1 MFFKQE
7 FHHIHCFMIRHFLSI
22 SLRNIARTK
31 AYSAIN
37 IFGLAVG
44 LAGFIVVLLYLNH
57 ELDYDRWDPQ
67 LKKVYKISSRTDEE
81 FMEQTPF
88 PLAGFLTSKIP
99 EIETATRVQAAG
111 DFEILL
117 AAGDTKI
124 YTKGGVDADS
134 LFLKVFPY
142 TIVAGNR
149 LNPLDKPNAIVLTE
163 ALSENLF
170 GQQDPI
176 GKTVRFFN
184 LNDQEV
190 TAIIAEPTGPTHL
203 NIQYLR
209 RSPHEKQNNFW
220 GNMSYETYIKTK
232 KEISVAKLDE
242 LINPVYYDEQLKKD
256 RQSYSSFRQA
266 GHKAG
271 LFADAVGNIHNFPRH
286 GASNFIT
293 VVTLVVLAF
302 LLLIAGAIN
311 FSNLSIAASIRR
323 AKEVGIRKTLGSS
336 RGQLIRQFLGETALQ
351 CLISLVLALILVQ
364 IALPFFSRS
373 FGIDLSFFSA
383 NSIGFILLQLL
394 TCLVVVIILS
404 GLYPAVVLSLV
415 NTSKVL
421 KGEYSGGTKGRRF
434 RNALI
439 VAQFVVAA
447 FFVFGTLVINRQ
459 IRFMETKDRG
469 FSGEQVVRIQA
480 TQSSRDRNFDATR
493 TALLSLPGVTHVAK
507 TTLVPG
513 DEYVDTSTYLFK
525 YAGISHRIAS
535 VKVSADYF
543 NTLGI
548 KLISGR
554 LFDDRQTDQHT
565 RAAILNETAAQK
577 LGGESVIGKPI
588 YFDGCDSIPVQVIG
602 IVSDFNVRGFE
613 SAVQPVAYTIGNDAC
628 MFQSGGA
635 LLVKI
640 NTDKTAGVITA
651 LSDAWKKIEPDLP
664 IRYSFLDENFQRLFA
679 AHLRLQQIIS
689 VFAATAIVISV
700 MGLFAMTAYLTGQR
714 KKEIGVRKV
723 LGASVAD
730 IASLLSMDFI
740 RLVLVAVII
749 AVPIGYWA
757 TNRWLNT
764 FAYKI
769 SPGWQL
775 FALSALL
782 VLVIAVITVSVQTIK
797 AARSNPVN
805 SLRSE

>member
-1 MFFKQE
+1 
-7 FHHIHCFMIRHFLSI
+7 MIRHFLRVSV
-22 SLRNIARTK
+22 RNIARTK
-31 AYSAIN
+31 VYSAIN
-37 IFGLAVG
+37 IVGLGVG

-57 ELDYDRWDPQ
+57 ELDYDSWDPQ
-67 LKKVYKISSRTDEE
+67 LKKVYKVSTRTDGE
-81 FMEQTPF
+81 FLEQTPA
-88 PLAGFLTSKIP
+88 PLAALLGSKIP
-99 EIETATRVQAAG
+99 EIETATRIQASG

-117 AAGDTKI
+117 SAGDRKI

-142 TIVAGNR
+142 PIVAGNR
-149 LNPLDKPNAIVLTE
+149 VNPLDKPNAIVLTVS
-163 ALSENLF
+163 LSEKLF
-170 GQQDPI
+170 GKEDPI
-176 GKTVRFFN
+176 GKTVNFFN
-184 LNDQEV
+184 SSDHEV
-190 TAIIAEPTGPTHL
+190 TAIIAEPKGPSQL
-203 NIQYLR
+203 NVQYLR
-209 RSPHEKQNNFW
+209 RSPYEKQNNFW
-220 GNMSYETYIKTK
+220 GNMSYETYVKTK
-232 KEISVAKLDE
+232 QPLSVAQLDAA
-242 LINPVYYDEQLKKD
+242 INPVYYEDQLKKD
-256 RQSYSSFRQA
+256 RQPYAAFRQA
-266 GHKAG
+266 GHEAG
-271 LFADAVGNIHNFPRH
+271 LFTDAVGQLHNFPRH
-286 GASNFIT
+286 GASNFTT

-336 RGQLIRQFLGETALQ
+336 RGRLVRQFLGETALQ

-364 IALPFFSRS
+364 LVLPMFSRS
-373 FGIDLSFFSA
+373 FGIDLSFFNA
-383 NSIGFILLQLL
+383 NSFGSILLQLL
-394 TCLVVVIILS
+394 VCLVIVIILS

-421 KGEYSGGTKGRRF
+421 KGEYSGGSRGRGF

-459 IRFMETKDRG
+459 IHFMETRDRG

-480 TQSSRDRNFDATR
+480 TQSSRDRNFDASR
-493 TALLSLPGVTHVAK
+493 AALLSVPGVTHVAK

-513 DEYVDTSTYLFK
+513 DEYTDTSTYIFR
-525 YAGISHRIAS
+525 YAGAAQRIGS
-535 VKVSADYF
+535 VKVSSDYF

-548 KLISGR
+548 KLLKGR
-554 LFDDRQTDQHT
+554 LFDDRQMDQHT
-565 RAAILNETAAQK
+565 RSAILNETAARK
-577 LGGESVIGKPI
+577 LGGDNVIGKPI
-588 YFDGCDSIPVQVIG
+588 YFDGCDSVPVQVVG

-640 NTDKTAGVITA
+640 NTDKTGASIAA
-651 LSDAWKKIEPDLP
+651 LTDAWKKIEPGFP
-664 IRYSFLDENFQRLFA
+664 IRYTFLDENFQRLFA

-689 VFAATAIVISV
+689 VFAATAIIISV

-714 KKEIGVRKV
+714 RKEIGVRKV
-723 LGASVAD
+723 LGASVTD
-730 IASLLSMDFI
+730 IASLLSIDFI
-740 RLVLVAVII
+740 RLVLLGVII

-757 TNRWLNT
+757 TNRWLDT
-764 FAYKI
+764 FAYRI
-769 SPGWQL
+769 SLGWQL
-775 FALSALL
+775 FAISALL
-782 VLVIAVITVSVQTIK
+782 VLIIAVITVGVQTIK
-797 AARSNPVN
+797 AARSNPVR